1 MIFGSVPLH
10 EAQGAILA
18 HSVSH
23 AGGRMSKGT
32 ILSADD
38 LRTLAGA
45 GLAEVVVARLQP
57 GDLGEDAAAEQL
69 AACLGGLSLR
79 LSPASTGRVNIHA
92 TRNGLFRAY
101 GALIDRFNRIDPAM
115 TLACLADRAPVTA
128 GDMVATVKIIPL
140 AVAGGK
146 VEAAKAVLAEGEA
159 VSVAPYRPFAV
170 TLIQT
175 ELPVL
180 KASVLDKTAN
190 LLSRRLSPSGSVII
204 REQRVPHRAEA
215 VATALRQALD
225 QPEEGVPR
233 MVILFG
239 ASAVCDGE
247 DVLPQAMRLAGAT
260 VEQVG
265 LPVDPGNLLVLGYH
279 GDIALIGAPGCA
291 RSPKENGFDW
301 VLNRILSGERPRA
314 NDLTGLGL
322 GGLLM
327 EIPSRPQ
334 PRELATTKGRALV
347 IGGLLLA
354 AGRASRMGE
363 AGHKLLADFDGV
375 PLVRRVAERALAAAG
390 HPDAEGAQNTE
401 AADRPSAPLVA
412 VVGHRAAEVS
422 QSLYGLALTL
432 VENTDYASGMASSI
446 KAGLSAPVLSEVA
459 GVMVLLADMPAVSA
473 DDLQT
478 LQDAFRK
485 AEGRA
490 IVRAVAGGKRGN
502 PVILPRATFGELMLL
517 EGDVGARHVIET
529 CGLPIIDVEIG
540 DGAHIDVDTPDA
552 VVAAGGMLRG

>member
-1 MIFGSVPLH
+1 MIFGSVPLGL
-10 EAQGAILA
+10 AQGAILA

-23 AGGRMSKGT
+23 PGGRMSKGT
-32 ILSADD
+32 ILSAGD
-38 LRTLAGA
+38 LQTLAAA
-45 GLAEVVVARLQP
+45 GLIEVVVARLQP
-57 GDLGEDAAAEQL
+57 GDLSEDVAAEHL
-69 AACLGGLSLR
+69 ACCFGNGSLR

-92 TRNGLFRAY
+92 TRNGLFRANR
-101 GALIDRFNRIDPAM
+101 ALIDRFNQIDPAI
-115 TLACLADRAPVTA
+115 TLACLADRAPVVA

-140 AVAGGK
+140 AVPGDK
-146 VEAAKAVLAEGEA
+146 VETAKAVLGEGEA
-159 VSVAPYRPFAV
+159 VSIAPYRPFSV

-180 KASVLDKTAN
+180 KTSVLDKTVN
-190 LLSRRLSPSGSVII
+190 LLSRRLAPSGSVII
-204 REQRVPHRAEA
+204 REHRVAHQAES
-215 VATALRQALD
+215 VADALRAALA
-225 QPEEGVPR
+225 QPEDGVPR

-247 DVLPQAMRLAGAT
+247 DVLPQAMWLAGGA

-279 GDIALIGAPGCA
+279 GDTALIGAPGCA

-314 NDLTGLGL
+314 QELTGLGV

-334 PRELATTKGRALV
+334 PRELPLAKNRALS
-347 IGGLLLA
+347 IGILLLA

-363 AGHKLLADFDGV
+363 AGHKLLAEFDGV
-375 PLVRRVAERALAAAG
+375 PLVRRVAERALAASGA
-390 HPDAEGAQNTE
+390 PDAVGSEGAVASEN
-401 AADRPSAPLVA
+401 PPAPFVA
-412 VVGHRAAEVS
+412 VTGHRADEVS
-422 QSLYGLALTL
+422 QALKGLALTL
-432 VENTDYASGMASSI
+432 VENPDYASGMASSV
-446 KAGLSAPVLSEVA
+446 KAGLAAPDLSEVA
-459 GVMVLLADMPAVSA
+459 GMMVLLADMPAVSA
-473 DDLQT
+473 GDLRTLQT
-478 LQDAFRK
+478 AFRK

-540 DGAHIDVDTPDA
+540 AGAHIDVDTPDA
-552 VVAAGGMLRG
+552 VIAAGGTLRG